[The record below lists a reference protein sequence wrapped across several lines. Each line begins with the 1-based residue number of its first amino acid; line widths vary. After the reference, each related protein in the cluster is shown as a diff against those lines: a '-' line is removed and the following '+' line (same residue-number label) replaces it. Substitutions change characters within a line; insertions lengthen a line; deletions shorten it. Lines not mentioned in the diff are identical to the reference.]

1 MDLTCSPADNP
12 TCPRSAGLENQGS
25 DMAVK
30 SKAAVGEQDAGS
42 PGADNTIDAVR
53 DKRQKSD
60 VAKTLQ
66 SAALKLFA
74 ERNYSTVTIKDIAKA
89 TGMNSALIYYYFG
102 SKEELFLGVVESTVE
117 DAFRQ
122 FNEVKSD
129 EADPKSIIVLWLQ
142 IHILQ
147 FALLQKLAKMSLDYA
162 GEQSHTPRI
171 DKAIKKFYDKESV
184 VLRKAI
190 KDGVALGVFREVDPV
205 QMAMF
210 ISTHLDGVLFRSMM
224 FPKFNY
230 KRAIVAMR
238 ELVLEHLG
246 PRS

>member
-1 MDLTCSPADNP
+1 
-12 TCPRSAGLENQGS
+12 
-25 DMAVK
+25 MAVK
-30 SKAAVGEQDAGS
+30 NRSTLAQGKPGNGGEDAA
-42 PGADNTIDAVR
+42 IDAVR

-66 SAALKLFA
+66 AAALQLFA
-74 ERNYSTVTIKDIAKA
+74 EHNYSTVTIKDIAKA

-102 SKEELFLGVVESTVE
+102 SKEELFLGVIESTVE

-147 FALLQKLAKMSLDYA
+147 FTLLQKLAKMSLDYA

-171 DKAIKKFYDKESV
+171 DKAIKKFYDRESV

-190 KDGVALGVFREVDPV
+190 KDGIEIGVFRKVDPV
-205 QMAMF
+205 QMASF
-210 ISTHLDGVLFRSMM
+210 ISTHLDGVLFHSMM

-230 KRAIVAMR
+230 KRAILNMR
-238 ELVLEHLG
+238 ELVLEHLS
-246 PRS
+246 PRA

>member
-1 MDLTCSPADNP
+1 
-12 TCPRSAGLENQGS
+12 
-25 DMAVK
+25 MAVK
-30 SKAAVGEQDAGS
+30 SKMGDKSVAEMNEDAGM
-42 PGADNTIDAVR
+42 AAVR
-53 DKRQKSD
+53 DKRQQSD
-60 VAKTLQ
+60 VARTLQ
-66 SAALKLFA
+66 TAALNLFA
-74 ERNYSTVTIKDIAKA
+74 EYSYSTVTIKDIAKA

-122 FNEVKSD
+122 FNAVKSD
-129 EADPKSIIVLWLQ
+129 ESDPQSIIVLWLK

-162 GEQSHTPRI
+162 GSPNHEPRI
-171 DKAIKKFYDKESV
+171 DKAIKKFYDRESV

-190 KDGVALGVFREVDPV
+190 KDGITRGVFREVDPV
-205 QMAMF
+205 EMTSF

-230 KRAIVAMR
+230 KRAITGMR
-238 ELVLEHLG
+238 DLVLEHLS
-246 PRS
+246 PRR

>member
-1 MDLTCSPADNP
+1 
-12 TCPRSAGLENQGS
+12 
-25 DMAVK
+25 MAVK
-30 SKAAVGEQDAGS
+30 SKAAVGELDTGS
-42 PGADNTIDAVR
+42 AGADNTIDAVR

-66 SAALKLFA
+66 TAALKLFA

-129 EADPKSIIVLWLQ
+129 ESDPKSIIILWLQ

-184 VLRKAI
+184 VLRKAV
-190 KDGVALGVFREVDPV
+190 KDGIALGVFREVDPV

-238 ELVLEHLG
+238 ELVLEHLS